1 MVPSPDTTVIVNCG
15 GRTRS
20 IIGAQA
26 LRNAGFANRIMSLK
40 DGTMAWHLAGFE
52 VVKGATRRPA
62 AVSEAGRRTA
72 LEAASRVAARSDI
85 RRIDKATLA
94 AWRGET
100 GRTLYLL
107 DVRTPEEYRAGHLA
121 GARSAPG
128 GQLVQETDAHIA
140 TWNARVVLVD
150 DNGVRATMTASWL
163 KQMGWTDVAVL
174 VDDGTGGEWTSGPH
188 VPRVLGLKGTG
199 AVAGI
204 APAAL
209 REGLAAGRM
218 AVVDLDTSRSYA
230 QGHIPG
236 AWFAIRS
243 RLARDLA
250 KLPKAEAIVLTSPDG
265 ALARLAAADLTTA
278 TATGATAAA
287 PILVLEGGTEAW
299 AKAGLPVETGASHM
313 ASEPVDVVLSARERG
328 VGREEAMREYLAWEI
343 DLVHQMANDDDQR
356 FRVVSG

>member
-1 MVPSPDTTVIVNCG
+1 M
-15 GRTRS
+15 
-20 IIGAQA
+20 
-26 LRNAGFANRIMSLK
+26 
-40 DGTMAWHLAGFE
+40 
-52 VVKGATRRPA
+52 
-62 AVSEAGRRTA
+62 SEAGRQA
-72 LEAASRVAARSDI
+72 AGAAASRVAARCDI

-94 AWRGET
+94 AWQGET
-100 GRTLYLL
+100 GRRTLYLL

-163 KQMGWTDVAVL
+163 KQMGFNDVAVL
-174 VDDGTGGEWTSGPH
+174 VDDGSGGDWTSGPH
-188 VPRVLGLKGTG
+188 VPRVLGLDPAAGG
-199 AVAGI
+199 AGI

-218 AVVDLDTSRSYA
+218 AVVDLDTSRTYA

-243 RLARDLA
+243 RLAQDLA
-250 KLPKAEAIVLTSPDG
+250 KLPNAEAIVLASPDG
-265 ALARLAAADLTTA
+265 ALARLAAADLASA
-278 TATGATAAA
+278 TAKGATAAA

-299 AKAGLPVETGASHM
+299 AKAGLPIETGASHM

-343 DLVHQMANDDDQR
+343 DLVNQMAKDDDQR
-356 FRVVSG
+356 FHVVAG